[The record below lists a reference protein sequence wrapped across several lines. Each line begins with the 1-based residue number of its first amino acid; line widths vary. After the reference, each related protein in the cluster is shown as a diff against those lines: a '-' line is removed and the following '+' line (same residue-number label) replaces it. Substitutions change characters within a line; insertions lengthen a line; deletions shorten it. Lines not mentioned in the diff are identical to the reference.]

1 MKIQF
6 NSIWLILVVLLT
18 FSVNLAYV
26 SAQTGKRNIYAGV
39 ISNKSFTVGAKNP
52 GTGLFCVTDNG
63 SNIKNIGFKNMR
75 TFSVAVFP
83 DVAQGLIYCANGNG
97 FFVSKN
103 MGKKWRVTTGWQIT
117 EVLEVATAALNAK
130 IVYIGTAY
138 GLYKSTEYG
147 ENFEQLTKRFVAG
160 LATDIEKPE
169 RIYLGE
175 EDGLQISGNGGKSFK
190 KVANFKYA
198 VNAIAQD
205 CQKTDRLYLGT
216 EDNGIF
222 ISDNRGKSWMQT
234 VGDAANATVY
244 GITVDR
250 KNPERIFAATFEYGV
265 LRSNDR
271 GKTWQALTNGLKNVA
286 VYDIVIHPDEG
297 NVLFAGTANKGILQ
311 SDDNGATWKPF
322 ALDGTHVIDL
332 VIK

>member
-6 NSIWLILVVLLT
+6 NSIWLILMVLFA
-18 FSVNLAYV
+18 FSVNPAKV
-26 SAQTGKRNIYAGV
+26 SAQTGRRNIYAGV

-52 GTGLFCVTDNG
+52 GTGLFCVADNG
-63 SNIKNIGFKNMR
+63 SNVKNIGFKNMR

-103 MGKKWRVTTGWQIT
+103 FCKKWRVTTGWQIT
-117 EVLEVATAALNAK
+117 EVLELAAVAQNAK

-147 ENFEQLTKRFVAG
+147 ENFRRLTKRFVAG
-160 LATDIEKPE
+160 LAPDIEKPE

-175 EDGLQISGNGGKSFK
+175 EDGLLISRNGGKSFK
-190 KVANFKYA
+190 SVANFNYA

-205 CQKTDRLYLGT
+205 FQEADRLYLGT

-222 ISDNRGKSWMQT
+222 ISDNRGKSWIQAA
-234 VGDAANATVY
+234 GDAAKATIY
-244 GITVDR
+244 GIKVDR
-250 KNPERIFAATFEYGV
+250 KNLQRIFAATFEYGV

-271 GKTWQALTNGLKNVA
+271 GKTWQSLTNGLKGVA
-286 VYDIVIHPDEG
+286 VYDIIIHPDKEKT
-297 NVLFAGTANKGILQ
+297 LFAGTANKGILQ
-311 SDDNGATWKPF
+311 SNDNGATWKPF
-322 ALDGTHVIDL
+322 ALDGTHVADL